1 MQWRITFI
9 NIIYMHM
16 LNTEEKTKAVVAA
29 LEDVKASNIT
39 VIDTSKLSSMFERMV
54 IASAQ
59 STRQT
64 KALADNVV
72 VKLKERGEEIYGR
85 EGEDSGEWIL
95 VDLGEVLVHVMQ
107 PAVRAYYN
115 LEELW
120 SRAQAGRPKL
130 AKPPK

>member
-1 MQWRITFI
+1 
-9 NIIYMHM
+9 M
-16 LNTEEKTKAVVAA
+16 LTTEEKTQAVVAA
-29 LEDVKASNIT
+29 LEDIKANDIT

-72 VKLKERGEEIYGR
+72 VKLKEQGAQVYGR
-85 EGEDSGEWIL
+85 EGEESSEWIL
-95 VDLGEVLVHVMQ
+95 IDLGEVLVHIMQ
-107 PAVRAYYN
+107 PAVREYYN

-120 SRAQAGRPKL
+120 SKAQALRPKL
-130 AKPPK
+130 AKAPK

>member
-1 MQWRITFI
+1 
-9 NIIYMHM
+9 M
-16 LNTEEKTKAVVAA
+16 LSTEEKTQAIVAA
-29 LEDVKASNIT
+29 LEDIKANDIT

-54 IASAQ
+54 IASAN

-72 VKLKERGEEIYGR
+72 SKLKERGEEIYGR

-95 VDLGEVLVHVMQ
+95 VDLGEVLVHIMQ
-107 PAVRAYYN
+107 PAIRSYYN

-120 SRAQAGRPKL
+120 SKAQAARPKL
-130 AKPPK
+130 AKPPG

>member
-1 MQWRITFI
+1 
-9 NIIYMHM
+9 M
-16 LNTEEKTKAVVAA
+16 LTTEQKTQAVVAA
-29 LEDVKASNIT
+29 LEDIKANDIT

-54 IASAQ
+54 IASAN

-72 VKLKERGEEIYGR
+72 VKLKERGEQIYGR

-95 VDLGEVLVHVMQ
+95 VDLGEVLVHIMQ
-107 PAVRAYYN
+107 PAVRQYYN

-120 SRAQAGRPKL
+120 SKAQAARPKL
-130 AKPPK
+130 AKAPE

>member
-1 MQWRITFI
+1 
-9 NIIYMHM
+9 M
-16 LNTEEKTKAVVAA
+16 LTTEEKTQAVVAA
-29 LEDVKASNIT
+29 LEDVKATDIT
-39 VIDTSKLSSMFERMV
+39 VIDTGKLSTMFERMV

-95 VDLGEVLVHVMQ
+95 VDLGEVLVHIMQ
-107 PAVRAYYN
+107 PATRTYYN

-120 SRAQAGRPKL
+120 SRAQAARPKL
-130 AKPPK
+130 AKLPESE